1 MKRYAALPCNCG
13 HRSCKHWHVSTVADV
28 HGVSF
33 TKEQA
38 ELVSAVLIVADMPEY
53 RKRIN
58 DLILQIAVE
67 LGYGIQHNEAI
78 DQLARAANSRG

>member
-1 MKRYAALPCNCG
+1 MQRYAALPCNCG
-13 HRSCKHWHVSTVADV
+13 HRSCKSWHVSNVADV

-38 ELVSAVLIVADMPEY
+38 ELVAAVLTVDAKSEY
-53 RKRIN
+53 RKRIH

-67 LGYGIQHNEAI
+67 LGYRHESEA
-78 DQLARAANSRG
+78 ARDEH